1 MMADTLLAT
10 RVALKGVWLAA
21 IGALVLALAIFGTV
35 QSVRLG
41 GLHLGPI
48 SYTGWIAKAGRF
60 EAQRDAEAIAHK
72 KTKDDYRQAQD
83 EAAAL
88 ERVRLREVQAAQQE
102 ISNAIESD
110 YRGRLADARA
120 RAEQL
125 RRQTQTRANAAGAT
139 DNESMPGVSPAAGGA
154 AAASR
159 GDGLPAAIG
168 IANIE
173 RSLIATEQAFQLD
186 ALIDWVQAQAAIDPN
201 RSTEE
206 LQPVD

>member
-1 MMADTLLAT
+1 MMAGTLLAT
-10 RVALKGVWLAA
+10 RVALKGTWLAA

-48 SYTGWIAKAGRF
+48 SYTGWVAKAGRF
-60 EAQRDAEAIAHK
+60 EAQRDAEAAAHK
-72 KTKDDYRQAQD
+72 QTKDDYRQAQD

-125 RRQTQTRANAAGAT
+125 RQQLQARTGTAGAAGGQ
-139 DNESMPGVSPAAGGA
+139 SLPGLSPAAGGA
-154 AAASR
+154 TAPP
-159 GDGLPAAIG
+159 GDHGLPAAPNETG
-168 IANIE
+168 IE
-173 RSLIATEQAFQLD
+173 RALVATEQALQLG
-186 ALIDWVQAQAAIDPN
+186 ALIDWVRAQAAIDPN
-201 RSTEE
+201 RLTEE
-206 LQPVD
+206 LPPSD